1 MTREERGSITIVALG
16 GVALAMAL
24 LLGIAR
30 VGAAAVLRARADNAA
45 DAAALAAADA
55 LALGQGAGAA
65 AQAAAQTAAQNSAEL
80 KSCDCDGDSA
90 EVVVSIAPN
99 PMLRLPHEVLGRA
112 RAEVDAAAAFT
123 PP

>member
-1 MTREERGSITIVALG
+1 
-16 GVALAMAL
+16 MAL

-55 LALGQGAGAA
+55 LALGNGAGAA
-65 AQAAAQTAAQNSAEL
+65 AQAAAQTAAENGAAL
-80 KSCDCDGDSA
+80 VSCDCDGDSA
-90 EVVVSIAPN
+90 EVVVSITPN
-99 PMLRLPHEVLGRA
+99 AALRLPHDVKGRA
-112 RAEVDAAAAFT
+112 RAEVDAVAAFT

>member
-1 MTREERGSITIVALG
+1 VNQKERGSISIVAMG

-24 LLGIAR
+24 VFGVAR

-55 LALGQGAGAA
+55 LASGHGAGAA
-65 AQAAAQTAAQNSAEL
+65 ARAAEETAAQNGARL
-80 KSCDCDGDSA
+80 VSCDRDAA
-90 EVVVSIAPN
+90 EVVVSIEPN
-99 PMLRLPHEVLGRA
+99 PALRLPREVLGRA
-112 RAEVDAAAAFT
+112 RAEVDTAAAFA